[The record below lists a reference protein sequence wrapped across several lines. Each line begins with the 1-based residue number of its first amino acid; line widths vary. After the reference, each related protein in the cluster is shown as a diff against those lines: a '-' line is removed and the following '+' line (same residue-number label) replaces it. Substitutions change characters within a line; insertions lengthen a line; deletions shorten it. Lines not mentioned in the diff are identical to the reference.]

1 MGVLRDMLSALKG
14 GANEIGEAI
23 VDANAIRILE
33 QEIREAEQAI
43 AGAKQNLTRLKASEI
58 RLRRDLATLG
68 TDVADYERKAMAAL
82 NAGEEALAGEVA
94 ERIAELEAERG
105 EKGAEQAALDAEIRK
120 IHAMIKAREKTIA
133 KNKRELDKVRTVQEL
148 QKATATVSKNF
159 AATGASEHRV
169 SQALER
175 VKAKQQGWQ
184 DRMEAGEWMADREG
198 GDDIDAKLR
207 AKGIGGTGA
216 GGGANDVLAR
226 LKAKQAAA

>member
-43 AGAKQNLTRLKASEI
+43 ASAKQNLTRLKASEI
-58 RLRRDLATLG
+58 RLRRDLATLEK
-68 TDVADYERKAMAAL
+68 DMADYERKAMAAL
-82 NAGEEALAGEVA
+82 NAGEEALAAEVA

-105 EKGAEQAALDAEIRK
+105 EKSTEQAALDAEIQK

-184 DRMEAGEWMADREG
+184 DRMEAGEWMADRES

-207 AKGIGGTGA
+207 AKGIGGA
-216 GGGANDVLAR
+216 GGGGASDVLAR